1 MTRSNKM
8 LCCNAQVCLFS
19 YGQTGAGKTHTMQG
33 TRARDGRGITPR
45 ALEQARAFA
54 AIKPAAA
61 LSRRLPAWCWP
72 PLPTTFLCRRPP
84 LPPTSTP
91 QDWA

>member
-33 TRARDGRGITPR
+33 TRAPDGRGITPR

-54 AIKPAAA
+54 ALKPAAA
-61 LSRRLPAWCWP
+61 LSRRL
-72 PLPTTFLCRRPP
+72 LCLVLASLADNLP
-84 LPPTSTP
+84 LPPTSLADNIHTS
-91 QDWA
+91 